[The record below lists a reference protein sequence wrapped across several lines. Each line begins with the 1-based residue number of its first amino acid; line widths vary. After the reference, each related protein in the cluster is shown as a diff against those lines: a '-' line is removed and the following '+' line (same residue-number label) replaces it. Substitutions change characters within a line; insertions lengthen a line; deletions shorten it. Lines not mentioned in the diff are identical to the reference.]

1 MRDNEPNKQ
10 VYRSVYYL
18 SSGLIYTAV
27 LLRSILFYQGTPYL
41 GTILG
46 LLFCFLLLFLVESIL
61 SNRLGRWIHLY
72 LGLQSLLIFLL
83 IINSNHE
90 DYDYMSILFAILGM
104 QAMQRSSSRSGIVWI
119 TAFFVLFAV
128 PFITFEGLLE
138 GVIRVVLFGSI
149 IIFLSAYAW
158 SSRRAQ
164 EAYSQNQSLML
175 KLQEANL
182 QLQSHSDTLKQ
193 LGVAHERQHLARELH
208 DSVTQTIFSMTLT
221 TQSALLLLERDR
233 SRVAVQLERLNQ
245 LAQNALTEMH
255 TLISELRPEQQP
267 GGGLAV
273 ELQQHLKSR
282 QIPDGLA
289 CSLEID
295 GDNRLSPQ
303 EEQGLFR
310 ITQEA
315 LNNVIKHSQASKVWL
330 HLHLEEPYWIE
341 IADNGQGFDLNQA
354 QGSGRLGLAGMQE
367 RAIDIRWKLSIQS
380 TPETGTRIRV
390 EKIYS
395 AGERI

>member
-61 SNRLGRWIHLY
+61 SNRMGRWIHLY

-380 TPETGTRIRV
+380 TPKTGTRIRV

>member
-1 MRDNEPNKQ
+1 
-10 VYRSVYYL
+10 
-18 SSGLIYTAV
+18 
-27 LLRSILFYQGTPYL
+27 
-41 GTILG
+41 
-46 LLFCFLLLFLVESIL
+46 
-61 SNRLGRWIHLY
+61 
-72 LGLQSLLIFLL
+72 LL

-221 TQSALLLLERDR
+221 TQSALLLLERDPT
-233 SRVAVQLERLNQ
+233 RVAVQLERLNQ
-245 LAQNALTEMH
+245 LAQNALTELH
-255 TLISELRPEQQP
+255 TLISELRPELLP

-273 ELQQHLKSR
+273 ELQRHLKSR

-289 CSLEID
+289 VSLEID
-295 GDNRLSPQ
+295 GDSQLTAQ

-330 HLHLEEPYWIE
+330 RLHLEMPYWIE
-341 IADNGQGFDLNQA
+341 IEDNGQGFDLNQA
-354 QGSGRLGLAGMQE
+354 EGSGRLGLAGMQE

-380 TPETGTRIRV
+380 TPGTGTRIRI
-390 EKIYS
+390 EK
-395 AGERI
+395 

>member
-61 SNRLGRWIHLY
+61 SNRMGRWIHLY

-175 KLQEANL
+175 KLQEANI

>member
-61 SNRLGRWIHLY
+61 SNRMGRWIHLY

>member
-61 SNRLGRWIHLY
+61 SNRMGRWIHLY

-175 KLQEANL
+175 KLQEANI

-282 QIPDGLA
+282 QIPDGLTV
-289 CSLEID
+289 SLEID
-295 GDNRLSPQ
+295 GDSRLTAQ

-367 RAIDIRWKLSIQS
+367 RATEIRWNLSIQS
-380 TPETGTRIRV
+380 TPGTGTRIRV
-390 EKIYS
+390 EK
-395 AGERI
+395 

>member
-46 LLFCFLLLFLVESIL
+46 LLFCFLLLFLVESML
-61 SNRLGRWIHLY
+61 SNRMGRWIHLY

>member
-10 VYRSVYYL
+10 VYRNVYYL

-41 GTILG
+41 GTLLG

-61 SNRLGRWIHLY
+61 SKRMGRWIHLY

-83 IINSNHE
+83 ILNSNHE

-104 QAMQRSSSRSGIVWI
+104 QAMQRSSSRSGIMWI
-119 TAFFVLFAV
+119 AAFFVLFAV

-164 EAYSQNQSLML
+164 EAYNQNQSLML

-282 QIPDGLA
+282 QIPDGLEV
-289 CSLEID
+289 SLEID
-295 GDNRLSPQ
+295 GNNRLSPQ

-390 EKIYS
+390 EK
-395 AGERI
+395 

>member
-61 SNRLGRWIHLY
+61 SNRMGRWIHLY

-245 LAQNALTEMH
+245 LAQNALMEMH

-380 TPETGTRIRV
+380 TPKTGTRIRV

>member
-10 VYRSVYYL
+10 VYRNVYYL

-41 GTILG
+41 GTLLG

-61 SNRLGRWIHLY
+61 SKRMGRWIHLY

-83 IINSNHE
+83 ILNSNHE

-104 QAMQRSSSRSGIVWI
+104 QAMQRSSSRSGIMWI
-119 TAFFVLFAV
+119 AAFFVLFAV

-164 EAYSQNQSLML
+164 EAYNQNQSLML

-289 CSLEID
+289 VSLEID
-295 GDNRLSPQ
+295 GNNRLSPQ

-390 EKIYS
+390 EK
-395 AGERI
+395 